1 MPDCI
6 FCGIVSGQLKAHLV
20 HESPAAVAF
29 LDRFP
34 AAPGHTL
41 VIPRI
46 HAATL
51 NDLPDGAIGDFFR
64 EVKAVTRKV
73 ADALRPVAFN
83 IGWNHGADAGQ
94 RVFHLHVHVLPRYS
108 PGGRGVQA
116 LGAGGDRGGLAEIA
130 AAISAA

>member
-1 MPDCI
+1 MSDCI
-6 FCGIVSGQLKAHLV
+6 FCRIVSGALQAHLV
-20 HESPAAVAF
+20 YESPSAVAF

-41 VIPRI
+41 VVPRI
-46 HAATL
+46 HAETL
-51 NDLPDGAIGDFFR
+51 NDLPDDAIGDFFR
-64 EVKAVTRKV
+64 EVKVVTRKV
-73 ADALRPVAFN
+73 TGALHPVAFN

-116 LGAGGDRGGLAEIA
+116 MGSGGDLGELSEIA
-130 AAISAA
+130 AAIRSA